1 MFKGFIP
8 LFVALL
14 TVYDESDT
22 ARGHTF
28 RKRVII
34 NKTAA
39 RINTA
44 RINTARFLGGWI
56 VSCKVLYYALND

>member
-1 MFKGFIP
+1 M
-8 LFVALL
+8 ALR
-14 TVYDESDT
+14 TVYDKSDT

-39 RINTA
+39 RINT
-44 RINTARFLGGWI
+44 TARFLGAWI

>member
-1 MFKGFIP
+1 MFKGYIP
-8 LFVALL
+8 LFVALR
-14 TVYDESDT
+14 TVYDKSDT

-39 RINTA
+39 RINT
-44 RINTARFLGGWI
+44 TARFLGAWI

>member
-1 MFKGFIP
+1 MFKGYIP
-8 LFVALL
+8 LFVALR
-14 TVYDESDT
+14 TVYDKDDT

-34 NKTAA
+34 SKTAA
-39 RINTA
+39 RRSNA
-44 RINTARFLGGWI
+44 ARFFGWWI